1 MGSRQKA
8 KGTRFESSVV
18 RYMRE
23 ALGDDRIER
32 RALHGTQDMGDIYGI
47 RAHGWDVIA
56 ECKSHKE
63 VTPALVA
70 EWREQ
75 TLRERENA
83 DAGAA
88 LLVVSVYRAS
98 VARSAVPRADIDPAD
113 GERRPHG
120 RGRRGVG
127 GAHARGY
134 MPVDFRRGI
143 ERNGIWTR
151 RW

>member
-23 ALGDDRIER
+23 ALGDERIER

-98 VARSAVPRADIDPAD
+98 VARSAVHVTLRDLARISIPLMVNDGHMDTAD
-113 GERRPHG
+113 GAWAVLTLEDACRLIS
-120 RGRRGVG
+120 
-127 GAHARGY
+127 GA
-134 MPVDFRRGI
+134 
-143 ERNGIWTR
+143 E
-151 RW
+151 

>member
-1 MGSRQKA
+1 MSSRQKA

-98 VARSAVPRADIDPAD
+98 VARSAVHVTLRDLARISIPLMVNDGHMDAAD
-113 GERRPHG
+113 GAWAVLTLEDTCRLIS
-120 RGRRGVG
+120 
-127 GAHARGY
+127 GA
-134 MPVDFRRGI
+134 
-143 ERNGIWTR
+143 E
-151 RW
+151 

>member
-83 DAGAA
+83 RRIGQIVRIGELGDVRARP
-88 LLVVSVYRAS
+88 LV
-98 VARSAVPRADIDPAD
+98 P
-113 GERRPHG
+113 G
-120 RGRRGVG
+120 R
-127 GAHARGY
+127 
-134 MPVDFRRGI
+134 M
-143 ERNGIWTR
+143 E
-151 RW
+151 

>member
-23 ALGDDRIER
+23 ALGDDRVER

-98 VARSAVPRADIDPAD
+98 VARSAVHVTLRDLARISIPLMVNDGHMDAAD
-113 GERRPHG
+113 GAWAVLTLEDACRLIS
-120 RGRRGVG
+120 
-127 GAHARGY
+127 GA
-134 MPVDFRRGI
+134 
-143 ERNGIWTR
+143 E
-151 RW
+151 